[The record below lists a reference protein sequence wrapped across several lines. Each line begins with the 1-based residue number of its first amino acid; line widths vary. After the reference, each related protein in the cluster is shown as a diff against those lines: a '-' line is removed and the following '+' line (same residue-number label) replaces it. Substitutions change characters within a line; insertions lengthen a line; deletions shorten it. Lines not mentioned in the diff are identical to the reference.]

1 MFLLASCAGSGTE
14 SAAPM
19 AVRPARPF
27 RFPHR
32 RGSAAR
38 LPLLASA
45 IIGLTAG
52 LVTRPAAAEPTDS
65 PDSVEGAGPRVPSAS
80 ARLKLDELPA
90 PSARRNLF
98 IAGAVTTGVWYGLA
112 LGSSYIWPDTVGAKD
127 LRIPVAG
134 PWIAFSHSGC
144 GNVSDCSKVIVVIR
158 AIATLLDGIGQAS
171 GVAFATEG
179 LFMSTQEPGPAREH
193 ATLAPNHLELHPTFD
208 AGKNTVGFG
217 VLGVF

>member
-1 MFLLASCAGSGTE
+1 
-14 SAAPM
+14 M

-27 RFPHR
+27 RFPPS

-45 IIGLTAG
+45 IIGLMAG
-52 LVTRPAAAEPTDS
+52 LVPRPAAAEPADL
-65 PDSVEGAGPRVPSAS
+65 PDSTDAAGPRAS
-80 ARLKLDELPA
+80 AMPQLKLDEYPA
-90 PSARRNLF
+90 PTARRNLI
-98 IAGAVTTGVWYGLA
+98 IAGAVTTAAWYGLA
-112 LGSSYIWPDTVGAKD
+112 LGSSYLWPDTVGAKD

-144 GNVSDCSKVIVVIR
+144 GNVSDCSKVLVVVR
-158 AIATLLDGIGQAS
+158 AIATLIDGIGQAS
-171 GVAFATEG
+171 GLAFATEG
-179 LFMSTQEPGPAREH
+179 LFMPTQEPALTRSGR
-193 ATLAPNHLELHPTFD
+193 ATLAPNHFALHPTFN

>member
-1 MFLLASCAGSGTE
+1 
-14 SAAPM
+14 M

-27 RFPHR
+27 RFPPS

-45 IIGLTAG
+45 IVGLMAAS
-52 LVTRPAAAEPTDS
+52 VTRPAAAEPDASEAPERT
-65 PDSVEGAGPRVPSAS
+65 EAAGPRAS
-80 ARLKLDELPA
+80 AMPQLKLDEYPA
-90 PSARRNLF
+90 PAARRNLV
-98 IAGAVTTGVWYGLA
+98 IAGAVTTATWYGLA
-112 LGSSYIWPDTVGAKD
+112 LGSSYLWPDTVGAKD

-144 GNVSDCSKVIVVIR
+144 GNVSDCSKVLVVVR
-158 AIATLLDGIGQAS
+158 AIATLIDGIGQAS
-171 GVAFATEG
+171 GLAFATEG
-179 LFMSTQEPGPAREH
+179 LFMPTQEHPLTRGER
-193 ATLAPNHLELHPTFD
+193 ATLAPNHFELRPTFD

>member
-1 MFLLASCAGSGTE
+1 
-14 SAAPM
+14 M

-27 RFPHR
+27 RFPSS

-45 IIGLTAG
+45 LAG
-52 LVTRPAAAEPTDS
+52 LMAGFVARPAAAEPTDR
-65 PDSVEGAGPRVPSAS
+65 PDSADGAGPRVSS
-80 ARLKLDELPA
+80 SSSRLKLDELPP

-98 IAGAVTTGVWYGLA
+98 IAGAVTTGAWYGLA

-134 PWIAFSHSGC
+134 PWVAFAHSGC
-144 GNVSDCSKVIVVIR
+144 GNVSDCSKVLVVIR
-158 AIATLLDGIGQAS
+158 AIATFIDGIGQAT

-179 LFMSTQEPGPAREH
+179 LFLPTQEPKKAREST
-193 ATLAPNHLELHPTFD
+193 ALAPNHFELHPTFD